1 MNDNTDVTDLGDFK
15 TADKPIQS
23 IKVVGVGGGG
33 NNAVEKMFAAGI
45 KGVSFV
51 QINTDKQ
58 VLQDSKVP
66 TVVLLGEGRGAGGKP
81 EVARKLAEEDADK
94 IAEIFEDGTDM
105 VFVTAGMGGGTGTG
119 AAPVVARIAREKGIL
134 TIGIVTIPFSFEGPG
149 RNKKALAGANELAK
163 YVDALL
169 VLDNDRLVEIY
180 SNLSMFNAFR
190 RADDTLRNAAEGITE
205 IITRVGIVNRDFND
219 VDATLRDGKTA
230 IISSGYGEGPNRI
243 NDAIQEALRS
253 PLLKDC
259 NVVDS
264 KRMLFV
270 LYASCGDADESVADD
285 KEDSG
290 ENALRAGETLAITNF
305 VASMSAK
312 DIEVKWGL
320 YNVPELGDRV
330 KVTILASGFETTT
343 TPKRE
348 ESAPGNTVGTN
359 NPRVNGTIDILGQDK
374 EIALRL
380 AGYNILPPDD
390 YDNDESIGKFISESP
405 RIGYAGIKGKGNG
418 SKGNGGNTSAP
429 HRDNATPSQTNTI
442 SFEGM

>member
-348 ESAPGNTVGTN
+348 ESKPGNDAKPSKASNASIEQIGA
-359 NPRVNGTIDILGQDK
+359 DK
-374 EIALRL
+374 EIALAL
-380 AGYNILPPDD
+380 AGYNILSSDE
-390 YDNDESIGKFISESP
+390 YDNDESISRFISESP
-405 RIGYAGIKGKGNG
+405 RTGYAVMTGKGTG
-418 SKGNGGNTSAP
+418 SKNNSGTGVLANRDSAVP
-429 HRDNATPSQTNTI
+429 LQTNII
-442 SFEGM
+442 SFDGM

>member
-1 MNDNTDVTDLGDFK
+1 MDDNTDVTTDLGDFK
-15 TADKPIQS
+15 TTEKPIQS

-45 KGVSFV
+45 NGVSFV

-66 TVVLLGEGRGAGGKP
+66 TVVLLGEGRGAGGRP

-119 AAPVVARIAREKGIL
+119 AAPVVARITREKGIL

-149 RNKKALAGANELAK
+149 RNKKALAGAAEMAK

-180 SNLSMFNAFR
+180 PNFSILNAFR

-230 IISSGYGEGPNRI
+230 IISSGYGEGPDRI

-270 LYASCGDADESVADD
+270 LYASCGSADEPETESN
-285 KEDSG
+285 DSG
-290 ENALRAGETLAITNF
+290 ENALRAGETMAITNF

-330 KVTILASGFETTT
+330 KVTILASGFEIST

-348 ESAPGNTVGTN
+348 ESAPGNTGEKKS
-359 NPRVNGTIDILGQDK
+359 PRANGPIDVLGQDK

-380 AGYNILPPDD
+380 AGYNILPTDE
-390 YDNDESIGKFISESP
+390 YDNDESISQFVSESP
-405 RIGYAGIKGKGNG
+405 RIGYAGIVGKGTKNTG
-418 SKGNGGNTSAP
+418 GNGTTAR
-429 HRDNATPSQTNTI
+429 RDNNEPPQTNTI
-442 SFEGM
+442 SFDGM

>member
-1 MNDNTDVTDLGDFK
+1 MDDNTDVTDLGDFK

-45 KGVSFV
+45 NGVSFV

-66 TVVLLGEGRGAGGKP
+66 TVVLLGAGRGAGGKP

-149 RNKKALAGANELAK
+149 RNKKALAGAAELAK

-169 VLDNDRLVEIY
+169 VPDNDRLVEIY
-180 SNLSMFNAFR
+180 PKLSMFNAFR
-190 RADDTLRNAAEGITE
+190 RADDTLQNAAEGITE

-230 IISSGYGEGPNRI
+230 IISSGYGEGENRI

-270 LYASCGDADESVADD
+270 LYASCGDDAESATDD
-285 KEDSG
+285 KDSG
-290 ENALRAGETLAITNF
+290 EDALRAGETMAITNF
-305 VASMSAK
+305 VASMTEK

-330 KVTILASGFETTT
+330 KVTILASGFETSTA
-343 TPKRE
+343 PKRE
-348 ESAPGNTVGTN
+348 MPAQNGGENKSESTTKNTIGT
-359 NPRVNGTIDILGQDK
+359 LGEEK
-374 EIALRL
+374 EIALAL
-380 AGYNILPPDD
+380 AGYNILSPDE
-390 YDNDESIGKFISESP
+390 YDNDESISRVVSESP
-405 RIGYAGIKGKGNG
+405 RIGYAGIIGKGNSAKPG
-418 SKGNGGNTSAP
+418 TGTSAR
-429 HRDNATPSQTNTI
+429 RDNAQPARTNVI
-442 SFEGM
+442 SFDDM

>member
-1 MNDNTDVTDLGDFK
+1 MDDNTDVTDLGDFK
-15 TADKPIQS
+15 TTDKPIQS

-45 KGVSFV
+45 NGVSFV

-66 TVVLLGEGRGAGGKP
+66 TVVLLGAGLGAGGKP

-149 RNKKALAGANELAK
+149 RNKKALAGANEMAK

-180 SNLSMFNAFR
+180 PNFSIMNAFR

-230 IISSGYGEGPNRI
+230 IISSGYGEGPDRI

-270 LYASCGDADESVADD
+270 LYASCGNDDEAEG
-285 KEDSG
+285 KDSG
-290 ENALRAGETLAITNF
+290 ENSLRAGETKAITNF
-305 VASMSAK
+305 VASMTAK

-320 YNVPELGDRV
+320 YNVPDLGDRI
-330 KVTILASGFETTT
+330 KVTILASGFETTSA
-343 TPKRE
+343 PKRE
-348 ESAPGNTVGTN
+348 ERTQSGGMDSNSTN
-359 NPRVNGTIDILGQDK
+359 NATNSTIGTLGEDK
-374 EIALRL
+374 AIALAL
-380 AGYNILPPDD
+380 AGYNILSPDE
-390 YDNDESIGKFISESP
+390 YDKDESISRFISESP
-405 RIGYAGIKGKGNG
+405 RAGYAGIIGKGN
-418 SKGNGGNTSAP
+418 SAKTGTGATAR
-429 HRDNATPSQTNTI
+429 RDNTQPTKTNVI
-442 SFEGM
+442 SFDDM

>member
-1 MNDNTDVTDLGDFK
+1 MDDNIDVTSLADFK
-15 TADKPIQS
+15 TTDKPIQS

-33 NNAVEKMFAAGI
+33 NNAVEKMFADGI
-45 KGVSFV
+45 NGVSFV

-66 TVVLLGEGRGAGGKP
+66 TVVLLGAGLGAGGRP
-81 EVARKLAEEDADK
+81 EVARQFAEDDADK
-94 IAEIFEDGTDM
+94 IAEIFEDGTNM

-149 RNKKALAGANELAK
+149 RNKKALAGANEMAK

-180 SNLSMFNAFR
+180 PNFSIINAFR

-230 IISSGYGEGPNRI
+230 IISSGYGEGPDRV

-264 KRMLFV
+264 KRMLFI
-270 LYASCGDADESVADD
+270 LYASCGNGDESEAEAADSSD
-285 KEDSG
+285 
-290 ENALRAGETLAITNF
+290 NALRAGETRAINNF

-320 YNVPELGDRV
+320 YNVPDLGDRV
-330 KVTILASGFETTT
+330 KVTILASGFEITN

-348 ESAPGNTVGTN
+348 EPVAGPEAESPKPVSDSIGK
-359 NPRVNGTIDILGQDK
+359 LGEDK
-374 EIALRL
+374 EIAFALS
-380 AGYNILPPDD
+380 GYNILSSED
-390 YDNDESIGKFISESP
+390 YDNDESISEFISKSP
-405 RIGYAGIKGKGNG
+405 RIGYAGMTGKGNA
-418 SKGNGGNTSAP
+418 SKPNTGAAATSR
-429 HRDNATPSQTNTI
+429 RDNAQQTESCTI
-442 SFEGM
+442 SFDDM

>member
-1 MNDNTDVTDLGDFK
+1 MDDNTDVTDLGDFK

-45 KGVSFV
+45 NGVSFV

-66 TVVLLGEGRGAGGKP
+66 TVVLLGAGRGAGGKP

-149 RNKKALAGANELAK
+149 RNKKALAGAAELAK

-180 SNLSMFNAFR
+180 PKLSMFNAFR

-230 IISSGYGEGPNRI
+230 IISSGYGEGENRI

-270 LYASCGDADESVADD
+270 LYASCGDDAESATDD
-285 KEDSG
+285 KDSG
-290 ENALRAGETLAITNF
+290 EDALRAGETMAITNF
-305 VASMSAK
+305 VASMTEK

-330 KVTILASGFETTT
+330 KVTILASGFETSTA
-343 TPKRE
+343 PKRE
-348 ESAPGNTVGTN
+348 MPAQNGGENKSESTTKNTIGT
-359 NPRVNGTIDILGQDK
+359 LGEDK
-374 EIALRL
+374 EIALAL
-380 AGYNILPPDD
+380 AGYNILSPDE
-390 YDNDESIGKFISESP
+390 YDNDESISRVVSESP
-405 RIGYAGIKGKGNG
+405 RIGYAGIIGKGNSAKPG
-418 SKGNGGNTSAP
+418 TGTSAR
-429 HRDNATPSQTNTI
+429 RDNAQPTRTNVI
-442 SFEGM
+442 SFDDM